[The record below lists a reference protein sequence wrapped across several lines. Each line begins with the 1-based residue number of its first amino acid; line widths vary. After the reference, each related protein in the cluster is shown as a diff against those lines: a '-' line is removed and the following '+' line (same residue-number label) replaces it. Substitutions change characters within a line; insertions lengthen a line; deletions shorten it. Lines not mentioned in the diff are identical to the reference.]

1 MNNVTVRLGNN
12 GKQTLAGVGTLHVT
26 EKVVWPQGAKR
37 DPNKSF
43 PFTLQLEGTGAD
55 GEFQAVIAGEGMT
68 VTNGQTFEL
77 KDGESVTV
85 YGLRRGSKPR
95 WSKPTMAEQAGVS
108 IMPMIPARSKRTR
121 RPIWTS

>member
-1 MNNVTVRLGNN
+1 M
-12 GKQTLAGVGTLHVT
+12 
-26 EKVVWPQGAKR
+26 WPQGAKR

-85 YGLRRGSKPR
+85 YGLTPGLKATVEPNQP
-95 WSKPTMAEQAGVS
+95 W
-108 IMPMIPARSKRTR
+108 RSRLECQ
-121 RPIWTS
+121 SCQ